1 MKPKPY
7 NSALSIFM
15 RSPWTDEKRDLMEKV
30 AHQAFEEQDKLS
42 KKYDEILALGDSN
55 ETQ

>member
-30 AHQAFEEQDKLS
+30 ARQAFEEQDKLS